1 MDWEKEILPLLQTRL
16 DVFKQNNII
25 PTLSTIFYYL
35 VSIGVVSNSQN
46 DYKNFKKYFY
56 EARKTGE
63 ISLSNFGV
71 KKHDYHSQQLHEK
84 YIPLVEYIN
93 QEIARLESI
102 PYIYAK
108 TIPRWHNQLHYVE
121 LWIEKA
127 SLLPTFRNILKERQV
142 RIIPLNTYNYLNS
155 LQENIRRLI
164 YYKEQGKKLHIN
176 YFGDSNHFFKSLRD
190 IYIKYPKYFLD
201 LDFKKISITQN
212 QIKKFKLPEKC
223 NTVNETEY
231 QKINPNLKSFLK
243 KNDRTNLKIEL
254 DAFIGIAPTE
264 FKKVVLDSVDKFFDL
279 KIFEKSINEHS
290 PEEIRSKI
298 KSQILK
304 FAKNN
309 NLR

>member
-25 PTLSTIFYYL
+25 PTLSVIFYYL

-56 EARKTGE
+56 KARKTGE

-71 KKHDYHSQQLHEK
+71 NNHDYHSQQLHEK

-93 QEIARLESI
+93 QEIARLENI

-108 TIPRWHNQLHYVE
+108 TIPRWHNQPHYVE

-142 RIIPLNTYNYLNS
+142 RIIPLNRYNYRNS
-155 LQENIRRLI
+155 LEENIRRLI

-176 YFGDSNHFFKSLRD
+176 YFGDSNYFFKSIRD
-190 IYIKYPKYFLD
+190 VYSKYPKYFLD
-201 LDFKKISITQN
+201 LDFKKISITQK
-212 QIKKFKLPEKC
+212 QIKKFKLPENCK
-223 NTVNETEY
+223 T
-231 QKINPNLKSFLK
+231 INDTKHKKLNLSSKSFLTNK
-243 KNDRTNLKIEL
+243 DITNLKIEL
-254 DAFIGIAPTE
+254 DALIGIAPKE
-264 FKKVVLDSVDKFFDL
+264 FKKLVLDSVDKFFDL
-279 KIFEKSINEHS
+279 KIFEKSINEYS
-290 PEEIRSKI
+290 PVEIRSKI
-298 KSQILK
+298 KSQVLK
-304 FAKNN
+304 FTKK
-309 NLR
+309 

>member
-35 VSIGVVSNSQN
+35 VSIGVISNSQN
-46 DYKNFKKYFY
+46 DYKTLKKYFY
-56 EARKTGE
+56 KARKTGE

-102 PYIYAK
+102 PFIYAK

-142 RIIPLNTYNYLNS
+142 RIIPINRYNYLNS
-155 LQENIRRLI
+155 LEENIRRLI

-176 YFGDSNHFFKSLRD
+176 YFGDSNHFYKSLRD

-223 NTVNETEY
+223 NTVNDTEY

-290 PEEIRSKI
+290 PVEIRSKI